1 MKRLTVLAFLVV
13 GLVVASSQAQPQRGG
28 RGGGGGQ
35 GMMANPVMLLSQPSV
50 QKELNISAEQKQQL
64 QEAAAK
70 LRQAPPPDFS
80 NLSPSDR
87 AEKMQEMA
95 REGERTAAKI
105 LHRDQMKRLKEISLQ
120 VRGAGAFNDPEI
132 AKALDLTDEQ
142 KEKIKTTLSE
152 SRGQRPQVAPGTD
165 PQATRKHFEEMRKA
179 NLDKVM
185 NVLTADQ
192 KTKWKEMTGEPF
204 KGEITPIGGIRARR
218 NQ

>member
-1 MKRLTVLAFLVV
+1 MKRLMVLAFLVL

-35 GMMANPVMLLSQPSV
+35 GMLANPVMLLGQASV
-50 QKELNISAEQKQQL
+50 QKELNITAEQKQQL

-120 VRGAGAFNDPEI
+120 FRGASAFNDPEI

-142 KEKIKTTLSE
+142 KEKIKTTVSE
-152 SRGQRPQVAPGTD
+152 ARGQRPQVAPGGD
-165 PQATRKHFEEMRKA
+165 PQAARKHFEEMRKA

-192 KTKWKEMTGEPF
+192 KTKWKDMTGEPF
-204 KGEITPIGGIRARR
+204 KGEIVPMGGIRARR

>member
-1 MKRLTVLAFLVV
+1 MKRLMVLAFLVL
-13 GLVVASSQAQPQRGG
+13 GLVVSSGWAQPQRGG
-28 RGGGGGQ
+28 RGGGQ

-50 QKELNISAEQKQQL
+50 QKELNISDEQKQQL
-64 QEAAAK
+64 QEAATK
-70 LRQAPPPDFS
+70 LRHAPPPDVS
-80 NLSPSDR
+80 NLSPSER
-87 AEKMQEMA
+87 QEKMQEMA

-120 VRGAGAFNDPEI
+120 VRGAGAFSDPEV

-142 KEKIKTTLSE
+142 KEKIKTSLSE
-152 SRGQRPQVAPGTD
+152 GRGQRPQGAPGGD
-165 PQATRKHFEEMRKA
+165 PQAARKRVEEMRKA

-185 NVLTADQ
+185 TVLTADQ

-204 KGEITPIGGIRARR
+204 KGEIAFGGGVRGRR